1 MTLSSLYPSSWALLP
16 TKPYPPFLYQMNHEL
31 ALHAQYPSYCA
42 EPLPTQIAAQV
53 PPYDSLQTSAYYVPY
68 EMNANYSAF
77 SPVQTKKTTPVR
89 PTKSKKSPHK
99 VHRSSPKIVHQQSQM
114 DTDTKKEQKEF
125 LLPTYSKEPFSSL
138 NTGVPA
144 LDVSPPDDGKEIGS
158 KESISLSMF
167 SISDLWNENSLLHS
181 SDPFSTLMGINTSME
196 LANREFGSSMPSF
209 PLFIPPP
216 SHPSD
221 DSHPHSAKPSVT
233 FTDSSLSINQ
243 RRSVDGSNQECS
255 ETNTDNK
262 ESDPVPTG
270 TSDNAITE
278 RDLSIDHKTTYSS
291 ETSPLEDSFYT
302 FSPDLNADLSPPLC
316 TPNPPFL
323 SGSLPFTPLTT
334 V

>member
-1 MTLSSLYPSSWALLP
+1 
-16 TKPYPPFLYQMNHEL
+16 
-31 ALHAQYPSYCA
+31 
-42 EPLPTQIAAQV
+42 
-53 PPYDSLQTSAYYVPY
+53 
-68 EMNANYSAF
+68 
-77 SPVQTKKTTPVR
+77 
-89 PTKSKKSPHK
+89 
-99 VHRSSPKIVHQQSQM
+99 
-114 DTDTKKEQKEF
+114 
-125 LLPTYSKEPFSSL
+125 
-138 NTGVPA
+138 
-144 LDVSPPDDGKEIGS
+144 
-158 KESISLSMF
+158 MF

-181 SDPFSTLMGINTSME
+181 SDPFSTLMGINTCME

-209 PLFIPPP
+209 PLFIPPS

-302 FSPDLNADLSPPLC
+302 FSPDLNADLSPP
-316 TPNPPFL
+316 NPPFL